1 VVIPTPLP
9 GGDAEFTVEFE
20 GFAETLKAGE
30 YFDFTTRVGAGIRS
44 FRITGIDL
52 AEGLDPG
59 DPTAFVTGLTLIDF
73 VEAGAEYQVRM
84 IPIVENTDDRDG
96 DGVPDSRDNCPLV
109 ANADQADFDGD
120 GIGDVCDNCVAT
132 ANADQGDSNGNGIGD
147 VCEVVVRMCD
157 ADMDGDIDR
166 DDINLITLAR
176 NEPASGADDPRDADR
191 NGLINVLDARQC
203 SLQCDRAQCAVQ

>member
-1 VVIPTPLP
+1 AVVRADPAPGIVASNPVLPGPGDVLPDGGWAFASPCSETAWGRMPDRESPRPCFIDPPIASGYTYELVGGAPNFASVVIPTPLP

-120 GIGDVCDNCVAT
+120 GIGDVCD
-132 ANADQGDSNGNGIGD
+132 
-147 VCEVVVRMCD
+147 
-157 ADMDGDIDR
+157 
-166 DDINLITLAR
+166 
-176 NEPASGADDPRDADR
+176 
-191 NGLINVLDARQC
+191 
-203 SLQCDRAQCAVQ
+203 